1 MGAAF
6 SGQTAGIQNMIPIHS
21 PAPWSIDF
29 DRIND
34 ATGKQVARITPRL
47 TGEHN
52 HKLIA
57 AAPELLAALDGI
69 LQWWMESD
77 GGDDMPVDLFDRAEA
92 VLKAARGGAKR
103 LTSLSDIKEA
113 VLSGKTVH
121 WKTEAYRV
129 VHDSVG
135 QWLIVCQST
144 KGCWGLT
151 WADGVTMN
159 GKPEEFFVGG
169 AL

>member
-1 MGAAF
+1 MNIMKAT
-6 SGQTAGIQNMIPIHS
+6 SH
-21 PAPWSIDF
+21 APWKAEFGRS
-29 DRIND
+29 
-34 ATGKQVARITPRL
+34 GWCVLSAREEGIAYVRQDMIHD
-47 TGEHN
+47 EAN
-52 HKLIA
+52 ARLIA
-57 AAPELLAALDGI
+57 AAPELLAALEGA
-69 LQWWMESD
+69 LVAVRYL
-77 GGDDMPVDLFDRAEA
+77 DDHEGAEELMKQVCEA
-92 VLKAARGGAKR
+92 IIKAKGGAKR

-135 QWLIVCQST
+135 QWLIVCPST

-169 AL
+169 AR

>member
-1 MGAAF
+1 
-6 SGQTAGIQNMIPIHS
+6 MIPIHS

-47 TGEHN
+47 TGEQN

-57 AAPELLAALDGI
+57 AAPELLSALEGA
-69 LQWWMESD
+69 LVAVRYL
-77 GGDDMPVDLFDRAEA
+77 DDHEGAEELMKQVCEA
-92 VLKAARGGAKR
+92 IIKAKGGAKR

-121 WKTEAYRV
+121 WQNELYRV